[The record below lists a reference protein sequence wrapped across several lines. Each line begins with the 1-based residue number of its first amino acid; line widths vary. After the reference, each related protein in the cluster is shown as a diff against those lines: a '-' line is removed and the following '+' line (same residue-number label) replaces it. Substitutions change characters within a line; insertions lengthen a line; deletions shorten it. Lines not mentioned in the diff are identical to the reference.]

1 MIKNSIN
8 KLVEKISSITKLN
21 NKKSLEYLV
30 LITVLGIIILLTA
43 NGLWGGE
50 KKETQKVIDV
60 TRQGISHDTDQP
72 NYGLEQRIAK
82 ILSEIQGV
90 GRVSVLITYASGPE
104 VVPARDSKYNHS
116 DTNERDSG
124 GGERSV
130 LQKDQDDKLVLVEEQ
145 SGVKKP
151 LILKQLAP
159 RVMGVV
165 VVADGA
171 NDITVKT
178 NIVRAVESAAGV
190 PGHRV
195 QVFKRHS

>member
-1 MIKNSIN
+1 MIKNSID
-8 KLVEKISSITKLN
+8 KLMAKISSYTKLN

-43 NGLWGGE
+43 NGLWGRE
-50 KKETQKVIDV
+50 KKEIPKVLDAPV
-60 TRQGISHDTDQP
+60 QGINQETDQP
-72 NYGLEQRIAK
+72 NYGLEQRVAK

-104 VVPARDSKYNHS
+104 VVPARDSKYTHS
-116 DTNERDSG
+116 DTNEKDSG

-130 LQKDQDDKLVLVEEQ
+130 LQKDQDDKLILVEEQ
-145 SGVKKP
+145 SGAKKP

-159 RVMGVV
+159 RVMGAV

-178 NIVRAVESAAGV
+178 SIVRAVESAAGV

-195 QVFKRHS
+195 QVFKRQ